1 MDNNNKEVTP
11 REFKIGDVVW
21 DSVRYGKGEII
32 RIDKSATYP
41 VCVVAIKEE
50 EDNEMWS
57 YALDGRYQDID
68 ILPSLYHQPYR
79 IELLDIPEELP
90 EVGTPVYV
98 WDDGDTSCQ
107 IQFFLAKSAHL
118 CQTTA
123 SLPVKDNKT
132 HWDNFSL
139 TLPDKFK

>member
-11 REFKIGDVVW
+11 REFKVGDVVW
-21 DSVRYGKGEII
+21 DSVRFGKGKVIY
-32 RIDKSATYP
+32 IDKSSTYT
-41 VCVVAIKEE
+41 VGVVSVKENDDE
-50 EDNEMWS
+50 EWS
-57 YALDGRYQDID
+57 YTLEGKYQESDL
-68 ILPSLYHQPYR
+68 LPSLYHQPYR
-79 IELLDIPEELP
+79 IELLDIPQELP

>member
-11 REFKIGDVVW
+11 REFKVGDVVW
-21 DSVRYGKGEII
+21 DLVRYGKGKVIN
-32 RIDKSATYP
+32 IDKSSAYP
-41 VCVVAIKEE
+41 VDVVSVKENDDE
-50 EDNEMWS
+50 KWS
-57 YALDGRYQDID
+57 YTLEGKYQKNDL
-68 ILPSLYHQPYR
+68 LPSLYHQPYR

>member
-11 REFKIGDVVW
+11 REFKVGDIVW
-21 DSVRYGKGEII
+21 DSVRFGKGTVINV
-32 RIDKSATYP
+32 DKHPTYP
-41 VCVVAIKEE
+41 VNVTSVNEDDDEE
-50 EDNEMWS
+50 WS
-57 YALDGRYQDID
+57 YTSDGKYSDTD
-68 ILPSLYHQPYR
+68 LLPSLYHQPYK

-123 SLPVKDNKT
+123 SLPIKGNKT
-132 HWDNFSL
+132 HWDNMSL

>member
-1 MDNNNKEVTP
+1 MDNNNKEIAP
-11 REFKIGDVVW
+11 REFKVGDVVW
-21 DSVRYGKGEII
+21 DCIRHGKGTVDNSDVSEVYV
-32 RIDKSATYP
+32 YP
-41 VCVVAIKEE
+41 IKVEF
-50 EDNEMWS
+50 DNGNSER
-57 YALDGRYQDID
+57 YTLDGKHRNDNL
-68 ILPSLYHQPYR
+68 LPSLYHQPYR

-98 WDDGDTSCQ
+98 WDNGDTSCQ

-118 CQTTA
+118 CQTTS

-139 TLPDKFK
+139 TLPEQFK

>member
-1 MDNNNKEVTP
+1 M
-11 REFKIGDVVW
+11 RF
-21 DSVRYGKGEII
+21 GKGKIVS
-32 RIDKSATYP
+32 IDKYATYSIN
-41 VCVVAIKEE
+41 VVSSNS
-50 EDNEMWS
+50 EDNRWS
-57 YALDGRYQDID
+57 YTLEGKYQDGD
-68 ILPSLYHQPYR
+68 LLPSIYHQPYK